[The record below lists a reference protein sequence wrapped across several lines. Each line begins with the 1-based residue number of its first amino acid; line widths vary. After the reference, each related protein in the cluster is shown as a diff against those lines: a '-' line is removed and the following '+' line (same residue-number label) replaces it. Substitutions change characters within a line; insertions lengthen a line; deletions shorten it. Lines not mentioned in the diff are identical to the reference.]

1 MNRAFKIILE
11 KATADARDP
20 RILAALDDIY
30 TKLLV
35 VPLQRAFAQ
44 RMTTQ
49 RESATDSTL
58 EHTCVDCKIT
68 HDVSFYN
75 KVGRQPCF
83 DCRQRDRYMSEAD

>member
-20 RILAALDDIY
+20 RIIAALDDIY

-35 VPLQRAFAQ
+35 VPLQRAFT
-44 RMTTQ
+44 RGHVK
-49 RESATDSTL
+49 RSSS
-58 EHTCVDCKIT
+58 EHTCDDCKIT

-75 KVGRQPCF
+75 QVGRQPCF
-83 DCRQRDRYMSEAD
+83 DCRQRDRYMAEAD